1 MTLSDD
7 AIVELAGYAWPGNV
21 RELKHVIDYLA
32 AAHAE
37 TTLDASHVRARLGTA
52 TGVASGAAPAAP
64 PPMHKPATLRDE
76 VAELEKRRIAEAL
89 EAHGGHQANAA
100 AAVGMPLR
108 TFVAK
113 LKRYALRRS

>member
-32 AAHAE
+32 AAHPE
-37 TTLDASHVRARLGTA
+37 TALAASHVRTRLGAA
-52 TGVASGAAPAAP
+52 TPAVAPAASP
-64 PPMHKPATLRDE
+64 AAPGRKPAALRDE

-113 LKRYALRRS
+113 LKRYALRR